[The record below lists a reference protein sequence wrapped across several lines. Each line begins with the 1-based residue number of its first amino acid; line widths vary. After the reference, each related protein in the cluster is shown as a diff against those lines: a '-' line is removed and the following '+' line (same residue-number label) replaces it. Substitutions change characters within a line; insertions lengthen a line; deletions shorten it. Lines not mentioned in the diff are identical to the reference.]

1 MRTNQRSSSVPN
13 LTLSYATMNR
23 YKWVAARSGAQLNKC
38 PHFLLEF
45 PRSCFSWQDPPGS
58 SRRKVA
64 ARENIRIFL
73 DKLFLNLGIS
83 FCFSSLVSS
92 FQRPTACDCEF
103 TRTISDQIARHE
115 FYVNVCKARLTKKY
129 SHPIVS
135 WKRNNVAEF
144 ASKTTVCLSFRT
156 DTAPKI
162 AEPQKCID
170 ICANYLL
177 EYIKDLLSQL
187 DAECKFK
194 NSTWISSTGQIK
206 HF

>member
-1 MRTNQRSSSVPN
+1 M
-13 LTLSYATMNR
+13 
-23 YKWVAARSGAQLNKC
+23 
-38 PHFLLEF
+38 
-45 PRSCFSWQDPPGS
+45 
-58 SRRKVA
+58 A

-115 FYVNVCKARLTKKY
+115 FYVNVCKAQLTKKY

-194 NSTWISSTGQIK
+194 NST
-206 HF
+206 